1 MSELDLSTWSEEQK
15 ELGQNFTQSNFA
27 NKKPFAVE
35 LPIEFSL
42 GESVVVC
49 KLDAVFET
57 QGGYL
62 VVDWKSGQ
70 TPKAE
75 DLATRSIQLAL
86 YRIGLARSL
95 GVGVERIEAAFYFA
109 ADNSEVRPDLASEAE
124 LEKRLLELRR
134 APLPMS

>member
-1 MSELDLSTWSEEQK
+1 M
-15 ELGQNFTQSNFA
+15 
-27 NKKPFAVE
+27 
-35 LPIEFSL
+35 
-42 GESVVVC
+42 VC

-57 QGGYL
+57 QSGYL
-62 VVDWKSGQ
+62 VVDWKSGH

-86 YRIGLARSL
+86 YRIGLARLL

-109 ADNSEVRPDLASEAE
+109 GDNTEVRPDLAPEAE

-134 APLPMS
+134 APLQRS